1 MNTEDKR
8 MRFFDMQE
16 HPERYS
22 DEDFRE
28 MLNDPEMQE
37 FIRTL
42 ADFRQAT
49 VMEEAKTE
57 MQPQKPR
64 FKTWYKVAAAG
75 IGILFFSGLSFAAVK
90 LGIINQHDA
99 NIPTIRVKTIRPTI
113 GRHLDFTAE
122 GERKHTFI
130 EGKDKYENYYDV
142 LGIGCSFYCGFHI
155 LSVTGT
161 SALQPQHGISYEP
174 KNVSDHTYKTAWI
187 EGVEGYGIGEYITF
201 ELPRSHPRITT
212 IKIANGYTKT
222 EKTWR
227 ENSRVKRLCID
238 VNNKPYAD
246 LLLEDTRDEQIF
258 HIGEIG
264 CPDRNADFSFQ
275 DNTYIR
281 FWIMD
286 YYPGEKYDD
295 TAISEITFDGLDSH

>member
-8 MRFFDMQE
+8 MRFFDMQD

-22 DEDFRE
+22 NEDFRE

-37 FIRTL
+37 FMHTL

-49 VMEEAKTE
+49 VMQETKAEKL
-57 MQPQKPR
+57 PQKPR
-64 FKTWYKVAAAG
+64 FKRWYKVTAAS
-75 IGILFFSGLSFAAVK
+75 IGILFISGLSFAAVR
-90 LGIINQHDA
+90 LGIVQHDA
-99 NIPTIRVKTIRPTI
+99 NIPTIRVKRIRPTI

-130 EGKDKYENYYDV
+130 EGQDKYENYYDV
-142 LGIGCSFYCGFHI
+142 LSIGCSFYCGFHV
-155 LSVTGT
+155 LDVTSS
-161 SALQPQHGISYEP
+161 SALQPQHGISYEA

-187 EGVEGYGIGEYITF
+187 EGAEGYGIGEHVTF
-201 ELPRSHPRITT
+201 TLPPWHPRITT

-227 ENSRVKRLCID
+227 ENSRVKELRID
-238 VNNKPYAD
+238 VNYKPYAR

-264 CPDRNADFSFQ
+264 CADRSADYSFKE
-275 DNTYIR
+275 NTYIR

-286 YYPGEKYDD
+286 IYPGDKYED